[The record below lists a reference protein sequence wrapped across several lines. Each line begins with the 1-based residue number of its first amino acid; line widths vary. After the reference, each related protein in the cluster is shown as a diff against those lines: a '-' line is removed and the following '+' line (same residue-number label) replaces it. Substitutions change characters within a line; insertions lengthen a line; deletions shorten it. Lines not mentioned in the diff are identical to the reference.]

1 MPLDVDVVVGGGGGE
16 ESDEDA
22 EDVDELDPEVIRTAF
37 IFSSIEDSATAEPVR
52 SLCIKEMHTSPT
64 SKR

>member
-1 MPLDVDVVVGGGGGE
+1 MPLDVDVDVVGGGGE

-22 EDVDELDPEVIRTAF
+22 EDVDELDPELIRTAF
-37 IFSSIEDSATAEPVR
+37 IFSSMEDSATAEPVR